1 MWFNSKQ
8 RAEPYQPLTSR
19 SREPEM
25 DPFSSAGPETGA
37 AWLSSARVVRCWV
50 KSRNERN
57 PCELL
62 PPVARPSTLFR
73 LPCETGRKVGTTS
86 SQYGPYGLGCT
97 RTTMPSTERSETAR
111 WRKSS
116 KTGLSSDWSLQLD
129 SMKPESLVM
138 PYQLRRREYVPG
150 PCTHRPS
157 HHGSCL

>member
-1 MWFNSKQ
+1 M
-8 RAEPYQPLTSR
+8 
-19 SREPEM
+19 
-25 DPFSSAGPETGA
+25 
-37 AWLSSARVVRCWV
+37 
-50 KSRNERN
+50 
-57 PCELL
+57 
-62 PPVARPSTLFR
+62 
-73 LPCETGRKVGTTS
+73 TS
-86 SQYGPYGLGCT
+86 SQYGPYGQGCT

-138 PYQLRRREYVPG
+138 AHQLRRREYVPG